1 MKFSDEQKLYIQHP
15 KLEDT
20 KLLACAGSGKTACI
34 IARINYLLKTGMIS
48 ENEVYMLTFTKF
60 TRFDFI
66 NKLGEDDLMDES
78 CVCTIDSFAKSFISR
93 DNSVDVS
100 LLSYTFLRKL
110 DTQEFPELK
119 KIKCMFI
126 DEAQDL
132 NEVQFNILLKL
143 KQKYGIILG
152 FVGDPNQ
159 NIFQFRGSSDKYMNS
174 YTAKTF
180 YLTIN
185 FRSAKH
191 IVEFSNY
198 LRPYSNNLVTTTRTI
213 KGNILPEFYV
223 HRNEEAIEHDLLQIL
238 RDLIKL
244 KVDLSEVAILAP
256 TRGQVQHGKSRGL
269 SLVANI
275 LYANGIAFKQFYD
288 ESNSEDNGV
297 VKYDPEKGK
306 LNLLT
311 YMGSK
316 GLQWNFVIIID
327 ANFGLINKCHFS
339 LEKHAH
345 DKYLLYVACS
355 RAIKQMFIFTKYKYQ
370 MIKGEKKL
378 VGLVNPWFGDIPNNK
393 YSIDEHSKP
402 YFKLSEITFSEHE
415 NDERN
420 LSKILSGLSDKK
432 LYEIQELLDYEN
444 LDYTRVNIA
453 EDFSHI
459 ECFDLSFL
467 TRLCKSI
474 FMYKY
479 HLFKGIPIDKIPS
492 IDYLLNEKNIIDTD
506 DPDIRRWL
514 FQHKFT
520 SWEEINTM
528 KLAVAEPKI
537 EAFLAKL
544 DKNIELKNYIF
555 SLSKFYRHCVQDNK
569 GFIKEKYNEYLAGK
583 DWRTCFWI
591 VMFKHAIDSYHFY
604 HIRTKGEKYLGLM
617 DTYAE
622 LFESFN
628 KFFFLDFAGF
638 NHYISGNI
646 TDIVDAIG
654 KNGEIYLIRCIKH
667 IGLKPIIFNSILNY
681 LNNKQNAKFDIKFI
695 NLLTGELISIP
706 IKFDKKI
713 IELLN
718 AN

>member
-1 MKFSDEQKLYIQHP
+1 MKKYSDDQKLYIKHP

-34 IARINYLLKTGMIS
+34 IARINYLLKTGMVKDG
-48 ENEVYMLTFTKF
+48 EVYMLTFTKF

-66 NKLGEDDLMDES
+66 NKLSDDDLMNES
-78 CVCTIDSFAKSFISR
+78 CVCTIDSFAKGFISR

-100 LLSYTFLRKL
+100 LLSYIFLRKL
-110 DTQEFPELK
+110 DTQEFPELA

-143 KQKYGIILG
+143 KQKYNIVLG

-198 LRPYSNNLVTTTRTI
+198 LRPYSSNDVKTTREL
-213 KGNILPEFYV
+213 KGGILPEFYV
-223 HRNEEAIEHDLLQIL
+223 HRNEEAIETDLLQIL
-238 RDLIKL
+238 RDLIKM

-269 SLVANI
+269 SLIANV
-275 LYANGIAFKQFYD
+275 LYANSIPFKQFYD

-297 VKYDPEKGK
+297 VKYDPERGK

-327 ANFGLINKCHFS
+327 ANFGLINKRHFS

-370 MIKGEKKL
+370 NIKDGKKL
-378 VGLVNPWFGDIPNNK
+378 IGLVNPWFGDIPTNK
-393 YSIDEHSKP
+393 YIIDEHSKP
-402 YFKLSEITFSEHE
+402 YFKLSEITFSES
-415 NDERN
+415 NSDEKS
-420 LSKILSGLSDKK
+420 LTKIIAGLSDKN
-432 LYEIQELLDYEN
+432 LYEIQELLGYEN
-444 LDYTRVNIA
+444 LDYTRVKIT
-453 EDFSHI
+453 EDFSNI

-479 HLFKGIPIDKIPS
+479 HTFKGLPINKIPS
-492 IDYLLNEKNIIDTD
+492 IDYLLNEKNIIDTS
-506 DPDIRRWL
+506 DPIIRSWL
-514 FQHKFT
+514 FQHKFST
-520 SWEEINTM
+520 WKEIDEM
-528 KLAVAEPKI
+528 KLEPNI
-537 EAFLAKL
+537 TSFLAKL
-544 DKNIELKNYIF
+544 DRNIELKNYIF

-569 GFIKEKYNEYLAGK
+569 AFIKEKYNEYLAGK
-583 DWRTCFWI
+583 DWRSCFWI

-617 DTYAE
+617 ETYAE
-622 LFESFN
+622 LFDSFD
-628 KFFFLDFAGF
+628 KFFFLDFAMF

-646 TDIVDAIG
+646 TDIIDAIG

-667 IGLKPIIFNSILNY
+667 IGLKPILHNSILNY
-681 LNNKQNAKFDIKFI
+681 LNTKKTEFDIKFI

-713 IELLN
+713 MDYLKLN
-718 AN
+718 